1 MHAAISHASGRPPDV
16 ILHTSFTRP
25 STALGDRRPGTRLT
39 NPPFNGSNL
48 HSNYSNPIRMFRTCI
63 PVVQIPYEWFEFAF
77 ECFKS
82 LSNGSNLIWMVRIWI
97 SNASNIIRMV
107 WIWFRMVRIPL
118 EWFEFVF
125 EWLESLS
132 NSFEYA
138 FANFVRL
145 VRIRIVKI
153 PFQWFKFE
161 FKCFQCRSNSSNLV
175 SNG

>member
-1 MHAAISHASGRPPDV
+1 MVRICIRIVRIPFECFELAFQLFKS
-16 ILHTSFTRP
+16 
-25 STALGDRRPGTRLT
+25 LT
-39 NPPFNGSNL
+39 NGSNL
-48 HSNYSNPIRMFRTCI
+48 HSNASNPFRM
-63 PVVQIPYEWFEFAF
+63 VQISFEWFEF
-77 ECFKS
+77 E
-82 LSNGSNLIWMVRIWI
+82 
-97 SNASNIIRMV
+97 
-107 WIWFRMVRIPL
+107 FRMLRISFEWFEFGCRIPL